1 MLVEIARNPAVR
13 LRDIATRIGI
23 TERAVQNIVTDLYR
37 AGYLSRERVGRR
49 NRYSLH
55 LDQHFRYPTEAG
67 LPVSLL
73 IGLFADRDLP
83 AGLHDRLPDHDDQSG
98 RHDGGSDEQ

>member
-13 LRDIATRIGI
+13 LRDIATRVGI

-55 LDQHFRYPTEAG
+55 LDRQFRYPTEAG

-73 IGLFADRDLP
+73 IGLYADRDLP
-83 AGLHDRLPDHDDQSG
+83 AGLHDRLPRRDDQSG
-98 RHDGGSDEQ
+98 RHDGGADEQ